1 MWKELIK
8 KIELQSIL
16 VLIIT
21 VGTGCF
27 LFKID
32 KIPSSNTRIIGC
44 IIICIGV
51 LYSFVSFFTLNLR
64 ENYKD
69 IISEYKS
76 TIRVMR
82 ASYRVM
88 QKEYEST
95 LKFTTESQNLKI
107 PGNYKK
113 QIEETTS
120 E

>member
-1 MWKELIK
+1 MWKEFIK

-21 VGTGCF
+21 LVVGYF
-27 LFKID
+27 LVKID
-32 KIPSSNTRIIGC
+32 KMPSSSTRILGF
-44 IIICIGV
+44 IIIGFGV
-51 LYSFVSFFTLNLR
+51 LYSFVSFFTINLR

-76 TIRVMR
+76 TIKEMR
-82 ASYRVM
+82 ASYKAM
-88 QKEYEST
+88 QKGYQDT
-95 LKFTTESQNLKI
+95 LKFTTESYDLVI